1 MMINKGKIK
10 KSFLFLSI
18 LIMPMIFCLV
28 FSPGCSINNIKQNI
42 GYLVKTEP
50 EKTVI
55 DFLDA
60 LGSNRPDIIYEDL
73 LKTEDKNSISKE
85 KFVSE
90 LNVILNDI
98 ENIEIKNTIYLGY
111 EKEFAKVVCEFSV
124 KYVNGEIKDY
134 KKYIYLLEEN
144 KSWKIVFD
152 KTFF

>member
-1 MMINKGKIK
+1 MISGNNIK
-10 KSFLFLSI
+10 KSFLFLS
-18 LIMPMIFCLV
+18 LLLTALFLLTSV
-28 FSPGCSINNIKQNI
+28 FSGCSINDMKNKL

-55 DFLDA
+55 DFLNA
-60 LGSNRPDIIYEDL
+60 LSTKRPETIYDDF
-73 LKTEDKNSISKE
+73 LKTEDKNNISRE
-85 KFVSE
+85 KFINE

-98 ENIEIKNTIYLGY
+98 EDIDIGNTVYLGY
-111 EKEFAKVVCEFSV
+111 EKEFAKVVCEFNVS
-124 KYVNGEIKDY
+124 YVNGEMKEY

>member
-1 MMINKGKIK
+1 MINRREIK
-10 KSFLFLSI
+10 KIILFFSI
-18 LIMPMIFCLV
+18 LIVLGILCMIF
-28 FSPGCSINNIKQNI
+28 FSGCSIGNIKNKV

-60 LGSNRPDIIYEDL
+60 LESKRPDIIYDNL
-73 LKTEDKNSISKE
+73 LKTEDKNNISKE
-85 KFVSE
+85 KFIGE
-90 LNVILNDI
+90 LNIILNDI

-111 EKEFAKVVCEFSV
+111 EKEFAKVVCEFDV
-124 KYVNGEIKDY
+124 TYVNGEVKDY

>member
-1 MMINKGKIK
+1 MISRSEIK
-10 KSFLFLSI
+10 KNILFLSV
-18 LIMPMIFCLV
+18 LVVLGIFCMV
-28 FSPGCSINNIKQNI
+28 FLLGCSIGNIKNKV

-60 LGSNRPDIIYEDL
+60 LKSKRPDIVYDNL
-73 LKTEDKNSISKE
+73 LKTEDKNNISKE
-85 KFVSE
+85 KFINE
-90 LNVILNDI
+90 LNIILNDI

-111 EKEFAKVVCEFSV
+111 EREFTKVVCEFNV
-124 KYVNGEIKDY
+124 TYVNGEIKDY

>member
-1 MMINKGKIK
+1 MA
-10 KSFLFLSI
+10 LFFC
-18 LIMPMIFCLV
+18 MTIF
-28 FSPGCSINNIKQNI
+28 SGCSVNDIKNRI

-60 LGSNRPDIIYEDL
+60 LGGKRPDVIYDNL
-73 LKTEDKNSISKE
+73 LKAEDKNNISKE
-85 KFVSE
+85 KFVNE
-90 LNVILNDI
+90 LDVILNDI
-98 ENIEIKNTIYLGY
+98 EDIEIKNTIYLGY

-124 KYVNGEIKDY
+124 KYINGEMKDY
-134 KKYIYLLEEN
+134 KKYLYLLEEN

>member
-1 MMINKGKIK
+1 MKINNKVR

-18 LIMPMIFCLV
+18 IVTGLLLCMFIFN
-28 FSPGCSINNIKQNI
+28 GCSINNIKNRV

-60 LGSNRPDIIYEDL
+60 LGGKRPDIIYDNL
-73 LKTEDKNSISKE
+73 LKADDKNNISRE
-85 KFVSE
+85 KFIDE

-98 ENIEIKNTIYLGY
+98 ESIEVANTIYLGY

-124 KYVNGEIKDY
+124 KYINGEIKDY